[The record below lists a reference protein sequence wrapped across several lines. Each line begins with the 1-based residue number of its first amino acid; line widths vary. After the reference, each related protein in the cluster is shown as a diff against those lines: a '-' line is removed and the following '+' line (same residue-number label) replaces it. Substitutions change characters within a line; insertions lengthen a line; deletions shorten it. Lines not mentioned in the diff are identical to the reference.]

1 MLCIT
6 YLLLYGEFII
16 SYVISQNEE
25 VEEKAGEV
33 LPSSLLT
40 QLANSNWKERLAACE
55 EFQKVN

>member
-6 YLLLYGEFII
+6 YLLLYGEL